1 MAYTAK
7 HAINTFFKYL
17 GIEEKDVKFIDE
29 TDKRGIVY
37 NDVVIFI
44 CPIGGKANNS
54 QLWIDTRDS
63 GVQKRK
69 NTWKYSIDNNK
80 KYFCMAVNDEREG
93 YKDIILVLE
102 SSEDYISK
110 ITHRDAGGTQTNVP
124 NGFTLNIENGFKRE
138 KTPNGFY
145 LSAVHKDNIKTYI
158 EYNDNRIYL
167 ELENENED
175 KEDKEDKEIVY
186 NTSLNSEFS
195 RNRILFG
202 APGTGKSFKMNEQ
215 KDEILKDS
223 NGKFERVTFHPEY
236 SYAHFVGTYKPV
248 PTIDSDG
255 KDAITYRYIPGP
267 FMRMLVKALKNA
279 KEETPSPYVLL
290 IEEINRANVAAV
302 FGEVFQLLDRNSDGV
317 SEYPIQ
323 TSEDM
328 KKYLYEQLH
337 EELGGELNDY
347 SSIKMPNNMFIWAT
361 MNSADQGVFPMD
373 TAFKRR
379 WDFTY
384 IGINENENKVKGY
397 NFKIN
402 SNEINWN
409 NLRKSINKFL
419 LSNRI
424 NEDKLMG
431 PYFLST
437 KVLGGNPENFIKAV
451 ENKVLMYLFDDAAK
465 QRRSDLFNGIEETK
479 RNIYSEVCSEFRK
492 KGINIFN
499 KQVVDEIKKLDE
511 EINIYK
517 DHDTTIHNTEQSD
530 RLSVADSENT
540 YSNSGE

>member
-7 HAINTFFKYL
+7 QAINTFFQYL
-17 GIEEKDVKFIDE
+17 GIDENNVEFIDG
-29 TDKRGIVY
+29 TDKRGILY
-37 NDVVIFI
+37 EDVVIFI
-44 CPIGGKANNS
+44 YPIGCKVKDGNVKQS
-54 QLWIDTRDS
+54 WIDTRDS
-63 GVQKRK
+63 GVNQRK
-69 NTWKYSIDNNK
+69 NAWKYSVDNNR
-80 KYFCMAVNDEREG
+80 KYFCMAVNDEREI
-93 YKDIILVLE
+93 YNDIILVLE

-110 ITHRDAGGTQTNVP
+110 VTHRDEGGTQTNIP
-124 NGFTLNIENGFKRE
+124 NGFTLNMENGFKRE

-167 ELENENED
+167 ELEN
-175 KEDKEDKEIVY
+175 KSEDKEIVY
-186 NTSLNSEFS
+186 NTNLNSKFS

-202 APGTGKSFKMNEQ
+202 APGTGKSFKMDEQ
-215 KDEILKDS
+215 KDEILKGS

-255 KDAITYRYIPGP
+255 KDSITYKYVPGP
-267 FMRMLVKALKNA
+267 FMRMLVNALKNT
-279 KEETPSPYVLL
+279 KEETQSPYVLL

-317 SEYPIQ
+317 SEYSIQ

-347 SSIKMPNNMFIWAT
+347 SSIKIPNNMFIWAT
-361 MNSADQGVFPMD
+361 MNSPDQGVFPMD

-384 IGINENENKVKGY
+384 IGINENENKVKDY

-402 SNEINWN
+402 NNDINWN

-431 PYFLST
+431 PYFLSA
-437 KVLGGNPENFIKAV
+437 KVLGGDSENFIKAV

-511 EINIYK
+511 ETNIYK
-517 DHDTTIHNTEQSD
+517 EHDINIHNTEQSY
-530 RLSVADSENT
+530 RLSVADPENT

>member
-1 MAYTAK
+1 M
-7 HAINTFFKYL
+7 
-17 GIEEKDVKFIDE
+17 
-29 TDKRGIVY
+29 
-37 NDVVIFI
+37 
-44 CPIGGKANNS
+44 
-54 QLWIDTRDS
+54 
-63 GVQKRK
+63 
-69 NTWKYSIDNNK
+69 
-80 KYFCMAVNDEREG
+80 
-93 YKDIILVLE
+93 
-102 SSEDYISK
+102 
-110 ITHRDAGGTQTNVP
+110 
-124 NGFTLNIENGFKRE
+124 ENGFKRE

-167 ELENENED
+167 ELEN
-175 KEDKEDKEIVY
+175 KSEDKEIVY
-186 NTSLNSEFS
+186 NTNLNSKFS

-202 APGTGKSFKMNEQ
+202 APGTGKSFKMDEQ
-215 KDEILKDS
+215 KDEILKGS

-255 KDAITYRYIPGP
+255 KDSITYKYVPGP
-267 FMRMLVKALKNA
+267 FMRMLVNALKNT
-279 KEETPSPYVLL
+279 KEETQSPYVLL

-317 SEYPIQ
+317 SEYSIQ

-347 SSIKMPNNMFIWAT
+347 SSIKIPNNMFIWAT
-361 MNSADQGVFPMD
+361 MNSADQGVFPM
-373 TAFKRR
+373 
-379 WDFTY
+379 
-384 IGINENENKVKGY
+384 INNND
-397 NFKIN
+397 
-402 SNEINWN
+402 INWN

-431 PYFLST
+431 PYFLSA
-437 KVLGGNPENFIKAV
+437 KVLGGDSENFIKAV

-511 EINIYK
+511 ETNIYK
-517 DHDTTIHNTEQSD
+517 EHDINIHNTEQSY
-530 RLSVADSENT
+530 RLSVADPENT

>member
-1 MAYTAK
+1 
-7 HAINTFFKYL
+7 
-17 GIEEKDVKFIDE
+17 
-29 TDKRGIVY
+29 
-37 NDVVIFI
+37 
-44 CPIGGKANNS
+44 
-54 QLWIDTRDS
+54 
-63 GVQKRK
+63 
-69 NTWKYSIDNNK
+69 
-80 KYFCMAVNDEREG
+80 
-93 YKDIILVLE
+93 
-102 SSEDYISK
+102 
-110 ITHRDAGGTQTNVP
+110 
-124 NGFTLNIENGFKRE
+124 
-138 KTPNGFY
+138 
-145 LSAVHKDNIKTYI
+145 
-158 EYNDNRIYL
+158 
-167 ELENENED
+167 
-175 KEDKEDKEIVY
+175 
-186 NTSLNSEFS
+186 
-195 RNRILFG
+195 
-202 APGTGKSFKMNEQ
+202 
-215 KDEILKDS
+215 
-223 NGKFERVTFHPEY
+223 
-236 SYAHFVGTYKPV
+236 
-248 PTIDSDG
+248 
-255 KDAITYRYIPGP
+255 
-267 FMRMLVKALKNA
+267 MRMLVNALKNT
-279 KEETPSPYVLL
+279 KEETQSPYVLL

-317 SEYPIQ
+317 SEYSIQ

-347 SSIKMPNNMFIWAT
+347 SSIKIPNNMFIWAT

-384 IGINENENKVKGY
+384 IGINENENKVKDY

-402 SNEINWN
+402 NNDINWN

-431 PYFLST
+431 PYFLSA
-437 KVLGGNPENFIKAV
+437 KVLGGDSENFIKAV

-511 EINIYK
+511 ETNIYK
-517 DHDTTIHNTEQSD
+517 EHDINIHNTEQSY
-530 RLSVADSENT
+530 RLSVADPENT